1 MTQTDIVIAEARAV
15 MDGFMVAFNA
25 QDAEALRT
33 TWFHFPHVR
42 LHSGQVTVMATPAD
56 FRSAVWGRTG
66 QAEGWARTAWDYVE
80 PVDSGP
86 DKVHFRVQF
95 TRYRADGSA
104 ATAVLGGR
112 CDFDDLDA
120 HDSSAGSGVL
130 PSASH
135 ARYCRSR
142 LLRS

>member
-1 MTQTDIVIAEARAV
+1 MTQSDIAIAEARAV

-33 TWFHFPHVR
+33 IWFHFPHVR

-104 ATAVLGGR
+104 IGSYRSLYIVTKLDGR
-112 CDFDDLDA
+112 WGIQA
-120 HDSSAGSGVL
+120 RSSWA
-130 PSASH
+130 A
-135 ARYCRSR
+135 
-142 LLRS
+142 

>member
-1 MTQTDIVIAEARAV
+1 MTQTDIAIAEARAV
-15 MDGFMVAFNA
+15 MDGFMTAFNA
-25 QDAEALRT
+25 EDAEALRT

-104 ATAVLGGR
+104 IGSYRSLYIVTKIDGR
-112 CDFDDLDA
+112 WGIQA
-120 HDSSAGSGVL
+120 RSSWA
-130 PSASH
+130 A
-135 ARYCRSR
+135 
-142 LLRS
+142 

>member
-1 MTQTDIVIAEARAV
+1 MTQTDIAIAEARAV

-104 ATAVLGGR
+104 IGSYRSLYIVTKLDGR
-112 CDFDDLDA
+112 WGIQA
-120 HDSSAGSGVL
+120 RSSWA
-130 PSASH
+130 A
-135 ARYCRSR
+135 
-142 LLRS
+142 

>member
-1 MTQTDIVIAEARAV
+1 MTQTDIAIAEARAV

-42 LHSGQVTVMATPAD
+42 LHSGQVTIMATPPD
-56 FRSAVWGRTG
+56 FRSAIWGRTG

-104 ATAVLGGR
+104 IGSYRSLYIVTRQDGR
-112 CDFDDLDA
+112 WGIQA
-120 HDSSAGSGVL
+120 RSSWA
-130 PSASH
+130 A
-135 ARYCRSR
+135 
-142 LLRS
+142 

>member
-1 MTQTDIVIAEARAV
+1 MTQTDIAIAEARAV

-95 TRYRADGSA
+95 TRFRADGSA
-104 ATAVLGGR
+104 IGSYRSLYIVTKLDGR
-112 CDFDDLDA
+112 WGIQA
-120 HDSSAGSGVL
+120 RSSWA
-130 PSASH
+130 A
-135 ARYCRSR
+135 
-142 LLRS
+142 